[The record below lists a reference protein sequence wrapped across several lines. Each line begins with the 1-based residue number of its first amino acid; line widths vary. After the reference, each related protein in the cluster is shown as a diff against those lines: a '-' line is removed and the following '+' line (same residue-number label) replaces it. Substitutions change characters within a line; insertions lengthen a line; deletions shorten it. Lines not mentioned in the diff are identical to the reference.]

1 MPWCYEIL
9 VLKTQVREYSP
20 HNTAQLLLF
29 VLSLI
34 FSDLL
39 PHSPGLF
46 DITFQVEVAL
56 SFPLLQLSREVKM
69 NVGKCLS

>member
-9 VLKTQVREYSP
+9 ILKTQMREYSP

-39 PHSPGLF
+39 LHSLGLF

>member
-9 VLKTQVREYSP
+9 ILKTQLREYSP
-20 HNTAQLLLF
+20 RNKAQLLLF

-39 PHSPGLF
+39 LHSLGLF

-56 SFPLLQLSREVKM
+56 SFPLLQLSREVKI